1 MDVAEDVELR
11 LCDGDIQEELS
22 AAHISVQVAVGRAMG
37 DEEVGVGRNAEA
49 PVHPMS
55 IGESKDLMAF
65 VLDKHYLRRIQ
76 DIPSLVE
83 YSILLLAGLI
93 LISSLP

>member
-1 MDVAEDVELR
+1 MDVAEDVVFGTGAGYFQKKL
-11 LCDGDIQEELS
+11 L